1 MLLIVAFFLVWWS
14 SGCIFGEEKGGNAS
28 GGLGSLLEVIPG
40 RLHSKGGTA
49 AKSSH
54 FEEVVQGWPLN
65 ACSSFSIAAGSRSQ
79 MPLLIP
85 PFFLNQLS
93 LVAKRF

>member
-1 MLLIVAFFLVWWS
+1 M
-14 SGCIFGEEKGGNAS
+14 
-28 GGLGSLLEVIPG
+28 GSLLAVIPG

-65 ACSSFSIAAGSRSQ
+65 ARSSFSIATGSRSQ
-79 MPLLIP
+79 MPSLVP
-85 PFFLNQLS
+85 PVFLSQLS
-93 LVAKRF
+93 KVAKLF